1 MCPTV
6 RWLHAELSCVDNA
19 LRNMFAMTFASIASL
34 DIESLVSPFPGD
46 EPGGDSRAY
55 VRDLRPRFAELRNPP
70 ISTNPDDPDMG
81 SIGREPDWDSI
92 GELAIESLSKR
103 TKDIRIACHLVE
115 SLMHSDGLAGFA
127 AGLSLLGHLLETGW
141 DYLIPQLDPD
151 DLEVR
156 SSPIENLLDDPDR
169 GPCLPMALKA
179 LPIIGEGNNRV
190 SLQDVT
196 RRGGSDDDKNKINIA
211 ISSCTADAGR
221 ELVVRY
227 REASEQLDRIKAVL
241 NDKLGS
247 NAPGLTNLSDSLQ
260 LVGRWLISCFGD
272 QGVREKIV
280 DGDAEQSLLD
290 SVNDL
295 ASAAQPSN
303 APRRD
308 HAIIGATEDPASVL
322 KMSIQMRSDAYRKL
336 TEAAT
341 VLQQI
346 EPHSPIPY
354 MIHRAV
360 RLGQMPFPDLVGKL
374 VREES
379 ALQKLRGEFGLTSD
393 DEN

>member
-1 MCPTV
+1 M
-6 RWLHAELSCVDNA
+6 L
-19 LRNMFAMTFASIASL
+19 AMTFASIASL
-34 DIESLVSPFPGD
+34 DIESLVSPFSD
-46 EPGGDSRAY
+46 DQPGGDSRAY
-55 VRDLRPRFAELRNPP
+55 ARDLRPRFAELRNPP
-70 ISTNPDDPDMG
+70 ISTNPDDPDVG
-81 SIGREPDWDSI
+81 STGREPDWEAI
-92 GELAIESLSKR
+92 AELAIESLAGR
-103 TKDIRIACHLVE
+103 TKDIRIACHLIE
-115 SLMHSDGLAGFA
+115 SLMHSDGLAGLATGF
-127 AGLSLLGHLLETGW
+127 GLLARLLESGW
-141 DYLIPQLDPD
+141 DYLNPQLDPED
-151 DLEVR
+151 SEVR

-169 GPCLPMALKA
+169 GPCLPMSLKA
-179 LPIIGEGNNRV
+179 LPIIGDGNNRI

-196 RRGGSDDDKNKINIA
+196 RRGASDEDKNKNNFV

-221 ELVVRY
+221 ELVHGY
-227 REASEQLDRIKAVL
+227 RQASEQLERIKTVL

-247 NAPGLTNLSDSLQ
+247 NAPGLTNLTDSLH
-260 LVGRWLISCFGD
+260 LVGRWLIRCFGD
-272 QGVREKIV
+272 QGVPETIT
-280 DGDAEQSLLD
+280 DGDDEQALLD

-295 ASAAQPSN
+295 ASTAGHPNTAQ
-303 APRRD
+303 RD
-308 HAIIGATEDPASVL
+308 QTIVGATEDPASVL

-379 ALQKLRGEFGLTSD
+379 ALQTLRGEFGLTSD